1 MASNFDGVDDKLE
14 CADESAFDW
23 ERTSPMSFAGW
34 IKILANVDE
43 AWLGKANTNV
53 VPPQRGFALNTVS
66 PFGPTI
72 DLHLVN
78 AVGNHFDVFAPDGI
92 FQPFF
97 WVHVG
102 ITYDGSLTFGGAAF
116 YRNGVLVTGTTS
128 NVNINNITGTI
139 LTDNPLRVAGH
150 DTGGGEFWQG
160 AVAGVA
166 ADNVQWTAAEVAAL
180 AKLSNFHHSPAGLL
194 TAVPELWLPIF
205 ARAGDAAFD
214 LNDYANNHDATIV
227 GAPTVAA
234 DPEVV
239 LDWTS
244 TGANT
249 SGRTISDFTTTVSF
263 THSPGAALQGVLVLI
278 AQNVSSADLITSVTY
293 GGVAMTRITNGF
305 AHDTA
310 TEPGAVYAYLLGS
323 SVPTGDQT
331 VTITVASGTD
341 AKRAWVFG
349 VLASGDVVL
358 IASGIAEENQAN
370 PSVTLATV
378 AGYSGMVFSV
388 LFSGLPN
395 ATDVTAGSGYAK
407 ISPRDFGAQVAMTEA
422 GNKEGANVVAGWTS
436 ATDDVAMISLALG
449 STKTAFRGQAAINH
463 QDPAYV

>member
-1 MASNFDGVDDKLE
+1 VASNFDGVDQKLE

-23 ERTSPMSFAGW
+23 ERTSPMSFGAW
-34 IKILANVDE
+34 IKIPAAVDE
-43 AWLGKANTNV
+43 SFLGKANTNV
-53 VPPQRGFALNTVS
+53 VPPQRGFACNTVS
-66 PFGPTI
+66 SFGPTF

-97 WVHVG
+97 WVHLAV
-102 ITYDGSLTFGGAAF
+102 TYDGSLTFGGVAF
-116 YRNGVLVTGTTS
+116 YRNGVLMTGTTS
-128 NVNINNITGTI
+128 NTNINNITGTI
-139 LTDNPLRVAGH
+139 LTDNPFRIAGH
-150 DTGGGEFWQG
+150 DTGGGEFWNG
-160 AVAGVA
+160 AAAGVS
-166 ADNVQWTAAEVAAL
+166 ADNVQWAAVEVANL
-180 AKLSNFHHSPAGLL
+180 AKLSNFHHSPAGLI
-194 TAVPELWLPIF
+194 TVVPELWLPIF

-234 DPEVV
+234 DPEVA

-244 TGANT
+244 TSANSPGT
-249 SGRTISDFTTTVSF
+249 TINDFTTTVSF

-278 AQNVSSADLITSVTY
+278 AQNVNSADLISSVTY
-293 GGVAMTRITNGF
+293 GGVVMTRITNGF

-310 TEPGAVYAYLLGS
+310 GEQGAVYAYLLGS

-341 AKRAWVFG
+341 AKHAWVFG
-349 VLASGDVVL
+349 LLASGDVVL
-358 IASGIAEENQAN
+358 VASGIAEENQAN
-370 PSVTLATV
+370 PSVTLATP
-378 AGYSGMVFSV
+378 AWYSGLVFSV
-388 LFSGLPN
+388 LFSGLP
-395 ATDVTAGSGYAK
+395 TTGSITPGAGYAK
-407 ISPRDFGAQVAMTEA
+407 ISPFDFGVQVCGAYA